1 MDLYSFEN
9 QIIGENLF
17 LDLLSNYIKTD
28 DKIYIEADLMRFGK
42 ILCYN
47 REDFFKSFL
56 NIFKKITYKNG
67 NISMPSFSYS
77 FGDNNK
83 EKIFSKDTTVTPL
96 SSFNEFF
103 RIQNDAHRSNDP
115 MYSVSSIGAMAKK
128 LTSISNN
135 SFGQN
140 SFFEKFHKINGK
152 LITFGLGKFD
162 PTFVHYIE
170 NYFDSNYEKIEYRFN
185 KKFEGYFLD
194 GQKKTKKIFYS
205 FVRNLEKF
213 PNIKFSD
220 KNLFS
225 DLKKKSMLDILKI
238 GNAEIYISDSNSVFD
253 IALNGMLNN
262 KFYLTNY
269 IS

>member
-1 MDLYSFEN
+1 MNLYSFEN
-9 QIIGENLF
+9 QIIGENIF
-17 LDLLSNYIKTD
+17 LDVLSNHVKPNN
-28 DKIYIEADLMRFGK
+28 KIYIEADLMKFGK

-47 REDFFKSFL
+47 RKIFFNSFL
-56 NIFKKITYKNG
+56 NIFKQITQENG

-77 FGDNNK
+77 FGSNNK
-83 EKIFSKDTTVTPL
+83 KKIFSKEDTVTPL

-103 RIQNDAHRSNDP
+103 RLQKDAHRSNDP
-115 MYSVSSIGAMAKK
+115 MYSVTSIGALSKE

-135 SFGQN
+135 SFGKN
-140 SFFEKFHKINGK
+140 SFYENFHKVNGK

-170 NYFDSNYEKIEYRFN
+170 NYFDTHYEKIEYRFN
-185 KKFEGYFLD
+185 KKFEGHIID
-194 GQKKTKKIFYS
+194 GGKKIKRIFYS
-205 FVRNLEKF
+205 FVRNVDKF

-220 KNLFS
+220 KNLFL
-225 DLKKKSMLDILKI
+225 DLKKKSMIDIIKI
-238 GNAEIYISDSNSVFD
+238 GNSEIYISDSNSVFE
-253 IALNGMLNN
+253 IAINGMLKN